1 VRPTNRAR
9 AEQLIADTRQKIERR
24 LGVDVLKQST
34 ADLRTLLGVIQQDVQ
49 NAQSGAGEASHE
61 QPHPGSAQ
69 RSNSEPKQSA
79 KAPEEDIVDAEVT
92 PV

>member
-1 VRPTNRAR
+1 LR

-24 LGVDVLKQST
+24 QGIDVLKQST

-49 NAQSGAGEASHE
+49 NADSGASADSHE
-61 QPHPGSAQ
+61 QAHPGSAQ
-69 RSNSEPKQSA
+69 RSTSETSKA
-79 KAPEEDIVDAEVT
+79 KPTEEDIVDAEVT

>member
-1 VRPTNRAR
+1 VRATNRSR

-24 LGVDVLKQST
+24 QGIDVLKQST

-49 NAQSGAGEASHE
+49 NADSGAGADSHE
-61 QPHPGSAQ
+61 QAHPGSAQ
-69 RSNSEPKQSA
+69 RSKAEPKQGENA
-79 KAPEEDIVDAEVT
+79 EDDIVDAEVT